1 MTEAIKRNNNIKI
14 AREYDDDDKNYK
26 ELTKDFFE
34 KTVRQTDKNI
44 PKDCNYLKTQF
55 EILDDGLAYEQNFG
69 LDFFINLSEN
79 DYSPREGELIYESLK
94 DKVELIKEEEARLRK
109 ILQDLLSKNAVNVK
123 KNTEKKY
130 NVGKINNKYDQLL
143 EDKINSYNHYTSY
156 GVMIFIGIIVM
167 GVISTST
174 TKQNAIKS

>member
-1 MTEAIKRNNNIKI
+1 M
-14 AREYDDDDKNYK
+14 
-26 ELTKDFFE
+26 
-34 KTVRQTDKNI
+34 
-44 PKDCNYLKTQF
+44 KTQF